1 MRYAGFRAVRRVAAK
16 PETIVTVSI
25 MRKVMAVNQCPQ
37 SAVWTWADLIRTVPT
52 AKDWRNIFILPEA
65 TARKSMPL
73 ASAA

>member
-1 MRYAGFRAVRRVAAK
+1 VAEK

-25 MRKVMAVNQCPQ
+25 IRKVIAANQLDQ
-37 SAVWTWADLIRTVPT
+37 VAAGAWADLIRTVPT

-65 TARKSMPL
+65 MARKSMPL